1 MYVSVMN
8 RNYKPMAA
16 FILSLLSGVFIVISS
31 AIMCLWWNWWWPMG
45 WSSMMHE
52 MEEHMPW
59 WDFSGITNIM
69 GILGIIFG
77 IIIIIVA
84 VLLYI
89 NPKQH
94 ELYGALIIIF
104 SVISIISCMGG
115 MGIGL
120 LLGIVGG
127 ILAILWKPE
136 EIKPS

>member
-1 MYVSVMN
+1 
-8 RNYKPMAA
+8 
-16 FILSLLSGVFIVISS
+16 
-31 AIMCLWWNWWWPMG
+31 MG

-59 WDFSGITNIM
+59 WNFSGITSIM
-69 GILGIIFG
+69 GISGIIFG
-77 IIIIIVA
+77 IIIIVGA

-89 NPKQH
+89 KPKQH

-127 ILAILWKPE
+127 LLAILWKPE